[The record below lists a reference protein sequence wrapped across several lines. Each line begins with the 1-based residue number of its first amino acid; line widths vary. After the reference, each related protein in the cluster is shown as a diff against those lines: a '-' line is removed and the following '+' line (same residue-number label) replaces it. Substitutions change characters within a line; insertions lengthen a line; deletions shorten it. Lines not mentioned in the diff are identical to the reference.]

1 MDLVIEDMTPQH
13 CSEVIEDFENA
24 FENEKYCDVIIIAG
38 EDPDIKELRANSF
51 VLRVRCSY
59 FERAFSNDWEE
70 KDDDGNYVFKK
81 PNIASEVFQ
90 VILRYLYTGL
100 IDYNNHNKE
109 VILQCLIAA
118 DELGLNKLIEHIQ
131 IYLIDNEY
139 LRKDPVSTLQ
149 VTYKH
154 EPFEDLKNYCL
165 DIISEEPRILF
176 SSEKFPSLEKPIIT
190 MILQRDDLN
199 MEEIDIWES
208 FIRWLFVHYLK
219 ISKDDSS
226 WSSEDLSNVKL
237 ALKEFIPLIR
247 FYDISRED
255 FYLKVYPYKDLLPQD
270 LLSDILRYHMVPN
283 STPMLNFKS
292 TRNRKVDSVLVN
304 FNVFKLFMKWIEK
317 KDNNYNGKIAPFQFI
332 LLLRGTRDGFDAS
345 KFHQLCDSKGAT
357 ISFAKVQNSKQI
369 IGGYNPLDWYQN
381 SAYAITNDSFL
392 FNITDID
399 NLDTAKIGRC
409 NNPNNAVYY
418 HPNYGPTF
426 GNGHNLYA
434 QGNVWYTSFGNAYP
448 SINLSGNFTID
459 EYEVFKVVKKSNQS

>member
-1 MDLVIEDMTPQH
+1 MFTGPYLLRKTNLVVFFYDMTPQH

-90 VILRYLYTGL
+90 LILRYLYTGL
-100 IDYNNHNKE
+100 IDYDNHNKE
-109 VILQCLIAA
+109 
-118 DELGLNKLIEHIQ
+118 
-131 IYLIDNEY
+131 
-139 LRKDPVSTLQ
+139 
-149 VTYKH
+149 
-154 EPFEDLKNYCL
+154 
-165 DIISEEPRILF
+165 
-176 SSEKFPSLEKPIIT
+176 
-190 MILQRDDLN
+190 
-199 MEEIDIWES
+199 
-208 FIRWLFVHYLK
+208 

-292 TRNRKVDSVLVN
+292 TRIRKVDSVLVN
-304 FNVFKLFMKWIEK
+304 FNVFKLFMKWIDK
-317 KDNNYNGKIAPFQFI
+317 KDNNYGKNMPYQFI

-345 KFHQLCDSKGAT
+345 KFHQLCDGTGAT
-357 ISFAKVQNSKQI
+357 ISFARIQNSNKQI

-392 FNITDID
+392 FNITNID
-399 NLDTAKIGRC
+399 SLNSAQISRC
-409 NNPNNAVYY
+409 NNSSYAVYY

-426 GNGHNLYA
+426 GNGHDLRT

-459 EYEVFKVVKKSNQS
+459 EYEVFKVVKKSSQS